1 MAQATKKRTATARRK
16 KASARTKTTARA
28 KSAGR
33 VARGKASGK
42 ASGKSTR
49 GAVSGA
55 ISGRAARSS
64 AANRSSLANV
74 QAVNQLSRLLREV
87 GGIVCVFAA
96 IIAVLALMTF
106 NVNDPG
112 WSHTGAGGNV
122 HNSVGRAGAWF
133 ADVSLSLFGYC
144 LLYTSPSPRD

>member
-42 ASGKSTR
+42 STR
-49 GAVSGA
+49 GAMSGA
-55 ISGRAARSS
+55 VSGRAARSS

-112 WSHTGAGGNV
+112 WSHTGADGNV
-122 HNSVGRAGAWF
+122 HNSVGRAGAS
-133 ADVSLSLFGYC
+133 VS
-144 LLYTSPSPRD
+144 YTHLTLPTNLRV